1 MSLLEDVLQLTKLV
15 YFFQPPAR
23 VINVFNKDVKSATFL
38 FSNILLIFNCYLDK
52 VQTTFGVQ
60 FYKVQ
65 SFVATVLYLLY
76 DLAFLSS
83 YI

>member
-38 FSNILLIFNCYLDK
+38 FSHILLIFNCYLDK
-52 VQTTFGVQ
+52 VQTTFRVQ
-60 FYKVQ
+60 FYKVHR
-65 SFVATVLYLLY
+65 VLLHLLY